1 MFKYLYDG
9 KQHTDISADYMDKL
23 GLDDDTQESILNQK
37 SYEESEQLVLDK
49 RARAYR
55 KESDPLFIEASFDND
70 ETAMQQWR
78 DKVTEIKERFPK

>member
-1 MFKYLYDG
+1 MFKYLHNG
-9 KQHTDISADYMDKL
+9 KQHTDTSSEYMSKL

-37 SYEESEQLVLDK
+37 AYEESEQLVLDK
-49 RARAYR
+49 RARAY
-55 KESDPLFIEASFDND
+55 KLESDPLFIEASFDND